1 MFKRVMHGKKIFND
15 RIPCLLNVSR
25 YAARFG
31 FLYLM
36 IGSLAACSTYPYSNI
51 KGQNPIPA
59 HTFEA
64 KTSEGSAEK
73 MPGTLPEKAEGSL
86 WKSSQSKAYLFQD
99 PKAGQLG
106 DIVQVQIIEN
116 AAGQKNVVTKTWKT
130 STAAASTG
138 ASLGLPANW
147 TNPVGVNGSYADNF
161 DGEGSTTR
169 NNSLT
174 AVVPARVTDVLP
186 NGNLVLFGRREV
198 VINSEKT
205 LISLTGVIRP
215 EDIASQNTILS
226 TSMSD
231 AKIEYIGKGAISD
244 KNQPG
249 WLVRLMN
256 WFWPF

>member
-1 MFKRVMHGKKIFND
+1 MSMSILSGCAGF
-15 RIPCLLNVSR
+15 P
-25 YAARFG
+25 YA
-31 FLYLM
+31 
-36 IGSLAACSTYPYSNI
+36 NI
-51 KGQNPIPA
+51 KGQNPIPV
-59 HTFEA
+59 HTVEA
-64 KTSEGSAEK
+64 KSTDSSDDKSSVKSSG
-73 MPGTLPEKAEGSL
+73 PLEGSL

-99 PKAGQLG
+99 PKAGQIG

-116 AAGQKNVVTKTWKT
+116 AAGQKNVVTKTFKT
-130 STAAASTG
+130 STVAGSTG
-138 ASLGLPANW
+138 ATLGLPSNTS
-147 TNPVGVNGSYADNF
+147 TNLGVNGSYADNF

-215 EDIASQNTILS
+215 EDIASQNTISS

-231 AKIEYIGKGAISD
+231 AKIEYIGKGVISD

-249 WLVRLMN
+249 WFVRLLN